1 MLEAKVQ
8 EAWRV
13 LRIQSELVDGTDR
26 LLKLGAAVTVFGG
39 ARFEPGSQHYE
50 QAQILGDLLGRQGV
64 PVITGGGP
72 GIMEGANRG
81 CHATDAPSVGLNIGL
96 PFEQTSNPYQDISLD
111 FRYFFVRKYLFV
123 KHAVGFVIFPGGY
136 GTLDELFEALTL
148 VQTGKVRPFPIILV
162 GRDYWAGLVDWI
174 VQRMLDQGCISE
186 DELDLFKLVDNSH
199 QAAELIL
206 QHISRETDQAAAKSE
221 PGAESS

>member
-13 LRIQSELVDGTDR
+13 LRIQSELVDGTDK

-39 ARFEPGSQHYE
+39 ARLDSSNRYYRE
-50 QAQILGDLLGRQGV
+50 AQLLGKLLGEENI

-81 CHATDAPSVGLNIGL
+81 CYGTPTPSVGLNIDL
-96 PFEQTSNPYQDISLD
+96 PFEQTPNPYQDIGLD

-123 KHAVGFVIFPGGY
+123 KHAVGFVIFPGGF

-148 VQTGKVRPFPIILV
+148 VQTLKVKPFPIILV
-162 GRDYWAGLVDWI
+162 GRLFWQGLIEWMQD
-174 VQRMLDQGCISE
+174 RMVAEGCLS
-186 DELDLFKLVDNSH
+186 
-199 QAAELIL
+199 AAELNL
-206 QHISRETDQAAAKSE
+206 FELVDDANQAAQVILKHIRMGE
-221 PGAESS
+221 FVPGE

>member
-1 MLEAKVQ
+1 MLESKVQ

-13 LRIQSELVDGTDR
+13 LRIQSELVDGTDK

-39 ARFEPGSQHYE
+39 ARLDESNRYYR
-50 QAQILGDLLGRQGV
+50 QAEELGRLLGEQRI

-81 CHATDAPSVGLNIGL
+81 CYATPTPSVGLNIDL
-96 PFEQTSNPYQDISLD
+96 PFEQAPNPYQDIALD

-123 KHAVGFVIFPGGY
+123 KHAVSFVIFPGGF

-148 VQTGKVRPFPIILV
+148 VQTRKVDPFPIILV
-162 GRDYWAGLVDWI
+162 GSSFWSGLIQWMRE
-174 VQRMLDQGCISE
+174 RMLAEGSLSE
-186 DELDLFKLVDNSH
+186 SELNLVEVVDD
-199 QAAELIL
+199 AAE
-206 QHISRETDQAAAKSE
+206 AAKIILRHIRMSE
-221 PGAESS
+221 AGGVEESF

>member
-1 MLEAKVQ
+1 MLESKVQ

-13 LRIQSELVDGTDR
+13 LRIQSELVDGTEK
-26 LLKLGAAVTVFGG
+26 LLKLGVAVTVFGG
-39 ARFEPGSQHYE
+39 ARLDEGNRYYR
-50 QAQILGDLLGRQGV
+50 QAQVLGRLLGEQQI

-81 CHATDAPSVGLNIGL
+81 CYATPTPSVGLNIDL
-96 PFEQTSNPYQDISLD
+96 PFEQAPNPYQDIGLD

-148 VQTGKVRPFPIILV
+148 VQTRKVEAFPIILV
-162 GRDYWAGLVDWI
+162 GHAFWSGLIEWMQ
-174 VQRMLDQGCISE
+174 QRMLAEGCLSE
-186 DELDLFKLVDNSH
+186 SELNLFQVVDD
-199 QAAELIL
+199 AAEAAEIIMR
-206 QHISRETDQAAAKSE
+206 HIRMGDAGKLE
-221 PGAESS
+221 ESS

>member
-1 MLEAKVQ
+1 MLESKVQ

-13 LRIQSELVDGTDR
+13 LRIQSELVDGTDK

-39 ARFEPGSQHYE
+39 ARLDESNRYYR
-50 QAQILGDLLGRQGV
+50 QAEELGRLLGEQRI

-81 CHATDAPSVGLNIGL
+81 CYATPTPSVGLNIDL
-96 PFEQTSNPYQDISLD
+96 PFEQAPNPYQDIALD

-123 KHAVGFVIFPGGY
+123 KHAVGFVIFPGGF

-148 VQTGKVRPFPIILV
+148 VQTRKVETFPIILV
-162 GRDYWAGLVDWI
+162 GASFWSGLTEWMQERMIAEGCLAESELNLFEIVDDAAEAAKVI
-174 VQRMLDQGCISE
+174 LRHIRMSE
-186 DELDLFKLVDNSH
+186 KLVMD
-199 QAAELIL
+199 
-206 QHISRETDQAAAKSE
+206 
-221 PGAESS
+221 

>member
-1 MLEAKVQ
+1 MLESKVQ

-13 LRIQSELVDGTDR
+13 LRIQSELVDGTEK
-26 LLKLGAAVTVFGG
+26 LLKLGVAVTVFGG
-39 ARFEPGSQHYE
+39 ARLDEGNRYYR
-50 QAQILGDLLGRQGV
+50 QAEELGRLLGQEKI

-81 CHATDAPSVGLNIGL
+81 CYATPTPSVGLNIDL
-96 PFEQTSNPYQDISLD
+96 PFEQAPNPYQDIGLD

-148 VQTGKVRPFPIILV
+148 VQTRKVEAFPIILV
-162 GRDYWAGLVDWI
+162 GSDFWCGLIEWMQ
-174 VQRMLDQGCISE
+174 QRMIAEGCLSE
-186 DELDLFKLVDNSH
+186 SELNLFEIVDD
-199 QAAELIL
+199 AA
-206 QHISRETDQAAAKSE
+206 AAAKIIMRHIRMSE
-221 PGAESS
+221 TVDREQSF

>member
-13 LRIQSELVDGTDR
+13 LRIQSELVDGTDK

-39 ARFEPGSQHYE
+39 ARLDESNRYYRE
-50 QAQILGDLLGRQGV
+50 AQLLGKLLGEESI

-81 CHATDAPSVGLNIGL
+81 CYATPTPSIGLNIDL
-96 PFEQTSNPYQDISLD
+96 PFEQTPNPYQDIALD

-123 KHAVGFVIFPGGY
+123 KHAVGFVIFPGGF

-148 VQTGKVRPFPIILV
+148 VQTLKVKPFPIILV
-162 GRDYWAGLVDWI
+162 GRPFWQGLVEWMQD
-174 VQRMLDQGCISE
+174 RMVAEGCLS
-186 DELDLFKLVDNSH
+186 
-199 QAAELIL
+199 AAELNLFELVGDANEAAQVIL
-206 QHISRETDQAAAKSE
+206 KHIRVGEFAPNE
-221 PGAESS
+221 

>member
-13 LRIQSELVDGTDR
+13 LRIQSELVDGTDK

-39 ARFEPGSQHYE
+39 ARLDASNRYYRE
-50 QAQILGDLLGRQGV
+50 AQLLGKLLGEESI

-81 CHATDAPSVGLNIGL
+81 CYATPTPSIGLNIDL
-96 PFEQTSNPYQDISLD
+96 PFEQTPNPYQDIALD

-123 KHAVGFVIFPGGY
+123 KHAVGFVIFPGGF

-148 VQTGKVRPFPIILV
+148 VQTLKVKPFPIILV
-162 GRDYWAGLVDWI
+162 GRPFWQGLVEWMQD
-174 VQRMLDQGCISE
+174 RMVAEGCLS
-186 DELDLFKLVDNSH
+186 
-199 QAAELIL
+199 AAELNLFELVGDANEAAQVIL
-206 QHISRETDQAAAKSE
+206 KHIRVGEFAPNE
-221 PGAESS
+221 